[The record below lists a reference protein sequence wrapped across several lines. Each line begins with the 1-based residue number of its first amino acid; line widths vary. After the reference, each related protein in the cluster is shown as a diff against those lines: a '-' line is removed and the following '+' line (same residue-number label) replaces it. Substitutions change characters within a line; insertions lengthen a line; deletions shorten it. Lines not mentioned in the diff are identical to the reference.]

1 MKEIR
6 DIKIDLLMG
15 VQNPIV
21 DLFNEITAGIRIIN
35 CDVYRKDG
43 LEFIYFVPTKSEDK
57 EWEWVFYQDA
67 KNGKLW
73 CNYAK
78 YWSIFESNFNLKY
91 QEVQD
96 LTKFLVE
103 EALNRE
109 VGTTAGMIYFSNVE
123 VEEALNREVG
133 TTPPI
138 ARGNQYQVEGTTPNP
153 HLDFSNLV
161 EEALKREIGTTSTDG
176 ITTDCVVEKALKG
189 NFLEKRVE
197 EVLKR
202 EIGTTI
208 VSGDFIDKGVGEAL
222 KRETGSNEK

>member
-109 VGTTAGMIYFSNVE
+109 VGTTYMYRNKITE
-123 VEEALNREVG
+123 RVEEALNREVG
-133 TTPPI
+133 TTSTD
-138 ARGNQYQVEGTTPNP
+138 GMTT
-153 HLDFSNLV
+153 DWVV
-161 EEALKREIGTTSTDG
+161 EEAPGAPVFPAIPTPS
-176 ITTDCVVEKALKG
+176 G

>member
-1 MKEIR
+1 
-6 DIKIDLLMG
+6 MG

-109 VGTTAGMIYFSNVE
+109 VGTTSTDGMTTDWV
-123 VEEALNREVG
+123 VEEAPGAPVFPAIP
-133 TTPPI
+133 TP
-138 ARGNQYQVEGTTPNP
+138 
-153 HLDFSNLV
+153 S
-161 EEALKREIGTTSTDG
+161 
-176 ITTDCVVEKALKG
+176 G

-208 VSGDFIDKGVGEAL
+208 VSGDFIDKGVEEAL
-222 KRETGSNEK
+222 EREVGSNEK

>member
-67 KNGKLW
+67 KSSKLW

-109 VGTTAGMIYFSNVE
+109 VGTTTTVRGVVVPE

-133 TTPPI
+133 TT
-138 ARGNQYQVEGTTPNP
+138 NP
-153 HLDFSNLV
+153 LSQLSKFKV
-161 EEALKREIGTTSTDG
+161 EEALNREVGTTYMYRNK
-176 ITTDCVVEKALKG
+176 ITE
-189 NFLEKRVE
+189 R
-197 EVLKR
+197 
-202 EIGTTI
+202 
-208 VSGDFIDKGVGEAL
+208 VGEAL
-222 KRETGSNEK
+222 ERETGSNEK

>member
-21 DLFNEITAGIRIIN
+21 DLFNEITADIRIIN

-43 LEFIYFVPTKSEDK
+43 LEFIYFVPTKSEGK

-133 TTPPI
+133 TTYMYRNKI
-138 ARGNQYQVEGTTPNP
+138 TER
-153 HLDFSNLV
+153 V
-161 EEALKREIGTTSTDG
+161 EEALNREVGTTSTDG
-176 ITTDCVVEKALKG
+176 MTTDWVVEEAPGAPVFPAIPTPSG

-208 VSGDFIDKGVGEAL
+208 VSGDFIDKGVEEAL

>member
-43 LEFIYFVPTKSEDK
+43 LEFIYFVPTKSEGK

-67 KNGKLW
+67 RDGKFW

-109 VGTTAGMIYFSNVE
+109 VGTTTILVLRHFFQ

-138 ARGNQYQVEGTTPNP
+138 ARGNQYQVEGTT
-153 HLDFSNLV
+153 
-161 EEALKREIGTTSTDG
+161 STDG
-176 ITTDCVVEKALKG
+176 ITTDWVVEKALKG

-208 VSGDFIDKGVGEAL
+208 VSGNFLEKRVEEAL
-222 KRETGSNEK
+222 KREIGSNEK